1 LENSSSPPKKK
12 TQKRQ
17 KENVHMLIFQAIGF
31 FFAPTKLVTAHL
43 EIGWV
48 SIDFMVAPY
57 NTLLGIL
64 AM

>member
-1 LENSSSPPKKK
+1 
-12 TQKRQ
+12 
-17 KENVHMLIFQAIGF
+17 MLIFQAIGF